1 MRICSRFPL
10 NSFELLR
17 NLAYSR
23 ICVFAY
29 LHIRCVFAAYFC
41 KLLHIRRVFSQ
52 TLAYLPAYSH
62 NFLRTLVNSCIF
74 LRTRSLI
81 LVCLS
86 HVLAN
91 FMRTLTNSRVFPPYP
106 RNLLSGP
113 FPRTLFPARHAPRA
127 ILRAP
132 FPVCYSPRAIP
143 RTPFPAHTIP
153 RTPFPAP
160 LGSKTTSLPPAS

>member
-1 MRICSRFPL
+1 MRIR
-10 NSFELLR
+10 
-17 NLAYSR
+17 
-23 ICVFAY
+23 VFAY

-41 KLLHIRRVFSQ
+41 ELLHIRRVFSQ
-52 TLAYLPAYSH
+52 TLAHLPAYSH

-81 LVCLS
+81 LVCSS

-127 ILRAP
+127 IPRAP

-153 RTPFPAP
+153 RTPFAHSPHPSEVKQPACP
-160 LGSKTTSLPPAS
+160 LPLNISW

>member
-1 MRICSRFPL
+1 MRICSCIL
-10 NSFELLR
+10 VT
-17 NLAYSR
+17 
-23 ICVFAY
+23 CVILGIREFAY

-41 KLLHIRRVFSQ
+41 KLLNIRRVFSQ

-62 NFLRTLVNSCIF
+62 NFLRTLVNSCMF
-74 LRTRSLI
+74 LHTRSLI
-81 LVCLS
+81 LVCSS

-113 FPRTLFPARHAPRA
+113 FPRTLFPARHS
-127 ILRAP
+127 L
-132 FPVCYSPRAIP
+132 RAIP
-143 RTPFPAHTIP
+143 CVLFPARHSPHTIP
-153 RTPFPAP
+153 RTPFPAH